1 MALEDGVQAAT
12 DVADRTDAVV
22 GAIEDLIDS
31 WRDQRAERMSRRSLD
46 PEDFDALADAG
57 WLTLAVP
64 VDHGGLWS
72 GLPTTVVQA
81 RLLARL
87 ARVDPGLALVISM
100 HPAVLNWWTFPTD
113 PPAEYAEAWAAQQA
127 DVFGSAMAGRW
138 WGTITSEPGSGGDV
152 LATLTVAEPVDGEHG
167 VHRLTGSKHFG
178 SGSGVVDHMITT
190 ARVPGEELP
199 DFWIIDA
206 AGWPEGAVAGMRL
219 AAPWD
224 GVGMKSTQSHAA
236 RLDGV
241 VARRLA
247 WPAAWSTCL
256 PALMAPAVTMWV
268 CLVSAVVDAAVD
280 EAVRRL
286 RPRAESL
293 RPFESAGLAQAEIDR
308 WSLATSAAACL
319 DACHAGDAA
328 AAAAVAL
335 RAKLAGGELAE
346 RGMTTLGRVVGG
358 GTFSA
363 SSPFASWYEDV
374 RALGFL
380 RPPWALAVDQVLAE
394 LLADPDS

>member
-1 MALEDGVQAAT
+1 VGLDERVDAT
-12 DVADRTDAVV
+12 TIIDRTDAVL
-22 GAIEDLIDS
+22 ASLEALIDS
-31 WRDQRAERMSRRSLD
+31 WRGQRDERLRRRSLD
-46 PEDFDALADAG
+46 PEDFSALADAG

-64 VDHGGLWS
+64 VDHGGLWT
-72 GLPTTVVQA
+72 GLPTTVIQA
-81 RLLARL
+81 RVLGRL

-100 HPAVLNWWTFPTD
+100 HPAVLNWWSFPDD
-113 PPAEYAEAWAAQQA
+113 PPDEYADAWAAQRSE
-127 DVFGSAMAGRW
+127 VFGSAMAGRW

-152 LATLTVAEPVDGEHG
+152 LATRTTAEPVDGERG

-206 AGWPEGAVAGMRL
+206 AGWPDGAVAGMRL
-219 AAPWD
+219 VAAWD
-224 GVGMKSTQSHAA
+224 GSGMKSTQSHAA

-268 CLVSAVVDAAVD
+268 SLVSAIVDSAVE
-280 EAVRRL
+280 EAVIRL
-286 RPRAESL
+286 RPRGESL
-293 RPFESAGLAQAEIDR
+293 RPFESAGLAQAEVDR
-308 WSLATSAAACL
+308 WSLANAAAACL
-319 DACHAGDAA
+319 DACHAGDATA
-328 AAAAVAL
+328 AAGAAL
-335 RAKLAGGELAE
+335 RAKLAGGESAE
-346 RGMTTLGRVVGG
+346 RAMSTLGRVVGG
-358 GTFSA
+358 GTFSS

-380 RPPWALAVDQVLAE
+380 RPPWALAVDQLVE
-394 LLADPDS
+394 GLLEDPATP